1 MFLGI
6 FLIGLE
12 WGFTLPAWGF
22 VFLHTP
28 PSMRR
33 SPNWHPA
40 QLGNKS
46 LDLGILGAETPD
58 GVSVSGA
65 RMADLV
71 NHLGGVCS

>member
-1 MFLGI
+1 
-6 FLIGLE
+6 
-12 WGFTLPAWGF
+12 
-22 VFLHTP
+22 
-28 PSMRR
+28 MRR

-71 NHLGGVCS
+71 NHLGGVCRKTKPQASLSEIK